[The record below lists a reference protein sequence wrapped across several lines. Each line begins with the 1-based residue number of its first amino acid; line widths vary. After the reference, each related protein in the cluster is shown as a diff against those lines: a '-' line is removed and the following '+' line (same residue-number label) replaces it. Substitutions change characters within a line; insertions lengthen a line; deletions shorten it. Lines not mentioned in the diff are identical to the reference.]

1 MSAAVPGNAPGS
13 APGGTPSL
21 SVNGRARP
29 LGDGTLTGLL
39 EAEAVNTQ
47 AVNTQAVNTQAVN
60 TQAGT
65 TQAGNT
71 QAGNTQAGN
80 TQAGTSGAR
89 GLAVAVNGQVVP
101 RRAWDATRLAP
112 GDAVEIVKLFAG
124 G

>member
-1 MSAAVPGNAPGS
+1 VSAAVPDG

-21 SVNGRARP
+21 SVNGQARP

-47 AVNTQAVNTQAVN
+47 AVNTQAVNTQA
-60 TQAGT
+60 
-65 TQAGNT
+65 GNT
-71 QAGNTQAGN
+71 QSGNTQS
-80 TQAGTSGAR
+80 GTSGAR

-101 RRAWDATRLAP
+101 RHAWDATRLAP
-112 GDAVEIVKLFAG
+112 GDEVEIVKLFAG

>member
-1 MSAAVPGNAPGS
+1 MSAAVPDGALGS
-13 APGGTPSL
+13 APSL
-21 SVNGRARP
+21 SVNGQARP

-47 AVNTQAVNTQAVN
+47 AVNTQAVNTQSVN
-60 TQAGT
+60 TQS
-65 TQAGNT
+65 GNT
-71 QAGNTQAGN
+71 QSGNTQS
-80 TQAGTSGAR
+80 GTSGAR

-101 RRAWDATRLAP
+101 RHAWDATRLAP

>member
-1 MSAAVPGNAPGS
+1 VSAAVPGNAPGS

-47 AVNTQAVNTQAVN
+47 AVNTQA
-60 TQAGT
+60 
-65 TQAGNT
+65 
-71 QAGNTQAGN
+71 GN

>member
-1 MSAAVPGNAPGS
+1 VSAAVPDDAPGS
-13 APGGTPSL
+13 TPSL
-21 SVNGRARP
+21 SVNGQARP

-47 AVNTQAVNTQAVN
+47 SVNTQSV
-60 TQAGT
+60 
-65 TQAGNT
+65 NT

-89 GLAVAVNGQVVP
+89 GLAVAVNGHVVP
-101 RRAWDATRLAP
+101 RHAWDATRLAP
-112 GDAVEIVKLFAG
+112 GDEVEIVKLFAG